1 MIDVKDI
8 NKKVKSM
15 PRHLLPEVMDYI
27 DFLLSKYGQGTIP
40 DKESPFDFPGRAV
53 CLTKRWRTLR
63 SNCNTGLRDVY
74 DWATK
79 TDCSLRVTRIRDRG
93 W

>member
-27 DFLLSKYGQGTIP
+27 DFLLSKYGQGATP
-40 DKESPFDFPGRAV
+40 DKESPFDFSWEGGLSDESVEHNSVELQHRASE
-53 CLTKRWRTLR
+53 WR
-63 SNCNTGLRDVY
+63 
-74 DWATK
+74 
-79 TDCSLRVTRIRDRG
+79 
-93 W
+93 